1 MIYVGDDPKLDIDP
15 AKRAGLHTIWMD
27 RGKKT
32 PGEFLA
38 DETIRE
44 ISELPL
50 AVARI
55 ETDLKT

>member
-1 MIYVGDDPKLDIDP
+1 MYRVNN
-15 AKRAGLHTIWMD
+15 
-27 RGKKT
+27 T